1 MRNRMI
7 KVVKKRHSHSNKN
20 PIICILEENKICD
33 NCCDCFVCDLDP
45 NKICDNCAKCLEM
58 PDYKAIIIDDILT
71 LEDSSDKNKN
81 LGGNYKKDNG
91 EDNKGR
97 KKDKI

>member
-1 MRNRMI
+1 MN
-7 KVVKKRHSHSNKN
+7 KKKQLHSSKD

-45 NKICDNCAKCLEM
+45 NKTCDNCAKCLDT

-71 LEDSSDKNKN
+71 LEESIDKRNKKNSDRKNYGKN
-81 LGGNYKKDNG
+81 NNG
-91 EDNKGR
+91 KNNND
-97 KKDKI
+97 